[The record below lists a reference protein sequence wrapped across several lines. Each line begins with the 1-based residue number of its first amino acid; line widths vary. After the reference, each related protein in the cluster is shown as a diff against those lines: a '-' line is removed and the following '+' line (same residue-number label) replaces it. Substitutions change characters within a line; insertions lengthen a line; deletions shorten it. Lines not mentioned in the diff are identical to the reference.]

1 MMRSAHLMLGLE
13 GNKDPDLPDEERNMR
28 SIVVL
33 ENRMSGETGR
43 IPLFYDKQ
51 CAMQP
56 QIIKST
62 AETAA
67 GIGLLF
73 TPYWSQLLTD
83 IGFAASIMA
92 Q

>member
-1 MMRSAHLMLGLE
+1 
-13 GNKDPDLPDEERNMR
+13 
-28 SIVVL
+28 
-33 ENRMSGETGR
+33 
-43 IPLFYDKQ
+43 
-51 CAMQP
+51 MQP

-92 Q
+92 QISGAIIGLIGVCKIVKSIRE